1 VESDGLDKAI
11 SLSSMGIIVSSA
23 EAGKPEKR
31 GRRMRDFR
39 SKSETAR
46 REWMV
51 WLYFPVMRV
60 LAIDPAVR
68 NTGYAL
74 LEGEARSPVVLGYDV
89 ISIPK
94 SLPQS
99 AALAAVRSHLAN
111 LIAKFQ
117 PDEVAVEGI
126 IYVQSHQTAI
136 SMGAARAAALIAAA
150 DHGLPVYEYSP
161 KKVKSAVVGKGNADK
176 SQVAF
181 MVRALLGLAETPPS
195 DAADALAIGIAH
207 LQASDPLKAKLLDR
221 RLV

>member
-1 VESDGLDKAI
+1 
-11 SLSSMGIIVSSA
+11 
-23 EAGKPEKR
+23 
-31 GRRMRDFR
+31 
-39 SKSETAR
+39 
-46 REWMV
+46 
-51 WLYFPVMRV
+51 MRV

-68 NTGYAL
+68 NTGYAV
-74 LEGEARSPVVLGYDV
+74 LEGDPRKPVVLAFDV

-94 SLPQS
+94 SIPQS
-99 AALAAVRSHLAN
+99 AALSAIRTHLAN
-111 LIAKFQ
+111 VIQKFQ

-150 DHGLPVYEYSP
+150 DHGLRIYEYSP
-161 KKVKSAVVGKGNADK
+161 KKVKMAVVGKGTADK

-195 DAADALAIGIAH
+195 DAADALAIAMAH
-207 LQASDPLKAKLLDR
+207 LQASDPLKARLLDR